1 MDVHL
6 FLCSCWYLRFKE
18 GHRKRK
24 KITTYG
30 DLARD
35 SYKEAGVHLPFASTF
50 HNLWE
55 KKKILHELKY
65 GTKEFKMRDHRR
77 VEKILA
83 DPGMCSHAGAQLF
96 TWALCNFLS

>member
-6 FLCSCWYLRFKE
+6 LLCSCWYLCFKE
-18 GHRKRK
+18 DHRKRK
-24 KITTYG
+24 KNTTYG

-35 SYKEAGVHLPFASTF
+35 FYKEAGVHLPFASTF

-65 GTKEFKMRDHRR
+65 GTKEFKMRDYRR

-96 TWALCNFLS
+96 TCNFLS